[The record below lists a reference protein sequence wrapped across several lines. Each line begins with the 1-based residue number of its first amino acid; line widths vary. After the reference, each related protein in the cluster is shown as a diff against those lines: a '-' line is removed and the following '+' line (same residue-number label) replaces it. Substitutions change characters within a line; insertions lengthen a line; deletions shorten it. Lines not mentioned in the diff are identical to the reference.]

1 MIPEYINTE
10 VEVATKS
17 IKGFTQ
23 ETRFLSKTTGLEQLV
38 PISMTDSGACANP
51 MYGDGIWTLK
61 SL

>member
-1 MIPEYINTE
+1 MVPEYINTE

-17 IKGFTQ
+17 IKNFTQ
-23 ETRFLSKTTGLEQLV
+23 VRNLTKIAGLEQLV
-38 PISMTDSGACANP
+38 PISMSDSGARSNP